1 MAPDTL
7 SISQALRAVGFPE
20 EQANLLATH
29 MASRSDDLVTKKD
42 LELAVS
48 QLETRLLLKLGAGM
62 AAGFALTLTALGV
75 VLTQLG

>member
-7 SISQALRAVGFPE
+7 SISKELRAAGFSE
-20 EQANLLATH
+20 EQADVLATH

-48 QLETRLLLKLGAGM
+48 QLETRLPLKLGAGM
-62 AAGFALTLTALGV
+62 AAGFALTLTGLGII
-75 VLTQLG
+75 LTQLG